1 MRLAALC
8 FGAILTIMLNSI
20 RQIFRRPK
28 APVKLPAVPEGE
40 RYYVVGDVHGR
51 LDLFDA
57 LRRAIEDDDAA
68 SPQAR
73 SIVVLLGDLVDRGP
87 QSAGVI
93 AGAREWQGLRPLR
106 CLAGNHEEMFLD
118 SFEDKD
124 VLRHFLK
131 HGGRETIMSYGIS
144 RNELD
149 ALTLGELQDELVRLI
164 PSEDRA
170 FLQTFEELIVAGD
183 YVFVHAGVD
192 PARAMDDQ
200 DRSDLL
206 WIRERFLRHTD
217 PLSHVVVHGHTIFED
232 VEDRGHRIGIDTGAF
247 RTGVLTGLVL
257 DGTQRRYIQAVDTDG
272 TITIRHTGGIT

>member
-1 MRLAALC
+1 
-8 FGAILTIMLNSI
+8 MLNTI
-20 RQIFRRPK
+20 RQIFRKAK
-28 APVKLPAVPEGE
+28 APARLTSVPEGE

-57 LRRAIEDDDAA
+57 LRQAIEADDASAA
-68 SPQAR
+68 SAGATR
-73 SIVVLLGDLVDRGP
+73 STVVLLGDLVDRGP

-93 AGAREWQGLRPLR
+93 AAAREWQSRRPLR

-144 RNELD
+144 RKDLD
-149 ALTLGELQDELVRLI
+149 ALTLGELQDELLRLI
-164 PSEDRA
+164 PQDDRA
-170 FLQTFEELIVAGD
+170 FLQSLEEMVIAGD

-192 PARAMDDQ
+192 PTRAIEDQ
-200 DRSDLL
+200 NRSDLL
-206 WIRERFLRHTD
+206 WIRERFLRHVD

-232 VEDRGHRIGIDTGAF
+232 IEDRGHRIGIDTGAF
-247 RTGVLTGLVL
+247 RTGVLTALVL
-257 DGTQRRYIQAVDTDG
+257 EGTERRYIQAVDTDG
-272 TITIRHTGGIT
+272 TITIRHTGGIS